1 MRRMVEKMM
10 NCYGREITVV
20 RGEESFSL
28 RGFFQPVTGKVERL
42 AISTAGPLGMEN
54 RERYVYIG
62 PVHPAPEPGDQ
73 VRVDGKDYH
82 VRSAQLIW
90 GNGEKI
96 YCWAMCTEKGGAD
109 EWGLN
114 G

>member
-10 NCYGREITVV
+10 NCYGREIVV
-20 RGEESFSL
+20 ARGKENFSL

-42 AISTAGPLGMEN
+42 AIPAAGTLGREN

-62 PVHPAPEPGDQ
+62 PVQPELEPGDRIH
-73 VRVDGKDYH
+73 VNGKDYH
-82 VRSAQLIW
+82 VRSAQVIW
-90 GNGEKI
+90 GDGEGV